1 MVASGLTRAHIFID
15 ADVSPGWVEG
25 FGGNLFAA

>member
-1 MVASGLTRAHIFID
+1 MVASGLAHVFIIID
-15 ADVSPGWVEG
+15 NDVSPGWVEG